1 MKILSY
7 NIYCIKNTEYP
18 TPNWETRQN
27 NIKRIL
33 NDLLKDTEI
42 KLCCFQ
48 EVNENNIDLLTE
60 TLKSNNFNILEK
72 FPMKTEHCNQY
83 NLVAIRNELKETL
96 NYVYCLPHGKDTE
109 YMNIENQIIDYNMSD
124 YRTTVFANFKYKS
137 KKYLVGNIHT
147 DYISPEGKIK
157 GTVKSLNY
165 MDTIN
170 CDYRLIVGDMNM
182 VCHMSE
188 AYNILQQNNNYT
200 ILSRNKNFNI
210 LDNSWHG
217 YGTKEQ
223 VNVDFAFVEKSKID
237 NYEYQ
242 IIKQTN
248 MKDEGSDHRPIIIT
262 IN

>member
-96 NYVYCLPHGKDTE
+96 NYVYCLPH
-109 YMNIENQIIDYNMSD
+109 
-124 YRTTVFANFKYKS
+124 
-137 KKYLVGNIHT
+137 
-147 DYISPEGKIK
+147 
-157 GTVKSLNY
+157 
-165 MDTIN
+165 
-170 CDYRLIVGDMNM
+170 
-182 VCHMSE
+182 
-188 AYNILQQNNNYT
+188 
-200 ILSRNKNFNI
+200 
-210 LDNSWHG
+210 
-217 YGTKEQ
+217 
-223 VNVDFAFVEKSKID
+223 
-237 NYEYQ
+237 
-242 IIKQTN
+242 
-248 MKDEGSDHRPIIIT
+248 
-262 IN
+262 

>member
-83 NLVAIRNELKETL
+83 NLVAIRNE
-96 NYVYCLPHGKDTE
+96 
-109 YMNIENQIIDYNMSD
+109 
-124 YRTTVFANFKYKS
+124 RNFKLCILFTTRKR
-137 KKYLVGNIHT
+137 
-147 DYISPEGKIK
+147 
-157 GTVKSLNY
+157 
-165 MDTIN
+165 
-170 CDYRLIVGDMNM
+170 YRI
-182 VCHMSE
+182 
-188 AYNILQQNNNYT
+188 
-200 ILSRNKNFNI
+200 
-210 LDNSWHG
+210 
-217 YGTKEQ
+217 
-223 VNVDFAFVEKSKID
+223 
-237 NYEYQ
+237 YEYR
-242 IIKQTN
+242 KSN
-248 MKDEGSDHRPIIIT
+248 
-262 IN
+262 N